1 MNTKPCD
8 LFLKAETFLNTCCHE
23 LEITDRLPSRLKE
36 VKKEIAATGTYLQT
50 VQELTHGARM
60 AWRNS
65 NRCIG
70 RLYWKTLKVIDARHC
85 STDDEIFDALNHHV
99 DYAFNKGNI
108 RSAITVFRQQM
119 PGEAEG
125 PRILNHQLVRFAGHQ
140 QTDGSVLGDP
150 SEVEFTRWCRN
161 RGHSFEHTPFDML
174 PHVIQWPGRASAMKL
189 FSPPEGMLIPIV
201 HPDFEWFEALNIY
214 WYAVPI
220 ISEMMLEIGGIRY
233 TAAPFNGWYMV
244 TEIGS
249 RNFGDE
255 NRYDLLPVVARKI
268 GLDTSNDHT
277 LWKDRAL
284 VELNR
289 AVLFSYHRKGITM
302 SSHHESSEQFI
313 QFELSEQ
320 RRGRKITADWIWI
333 TPPMSASATKVFHK
347 NYDNTVVT
355 PNFFYQD
362 PVIGKP
368 RNEPIQGCPFH
379 SNSLK
384 EKL

>member
-1 MNTKPCD
+1 
-8 LFLKAETFLNTCCHE
+8 
-23 LEITDRLPSRLKE
+23 
-36 VKKEIAATGTYLQT
+36 
-50 VQELTHGARM
+50 
-60 AWRNS
+60 
-65 NRCIG
+65 
-70 RLYWKTLKVIDARHC
+70 
-85 STDDEIFDALNHHV
+85 
-99 DYAFNKGNI
+99 
-108 RSAITVFRQQM
+108 
-119 PGEAEG
+119 
-125 PRILNHQLVRFAGHQ
+125 
-140 QTDGSVLGDP
+140 
-150 SEVEFTRWCRN
+150 
-161 RGHSFEHTPFDML
+161 ML
-174 PHVIQWPGRASAMKL
+174 PHVIQWPGRAAAMKL
-189 FSPPEGMLIPIV
+189 FSPPEGMIIPIV

-220 ISEMMLEIGGIRY
+220 ISEMMLEIGGICY
-233 TAAPFNGWYMV
+233 TAAPFNGWYMG

-289 AVLFSYHRKGITM
+289 AVLFSYHRKGITI
-302 SSHHESSEQFI
+302 SSHHEKSEQFI

-320 RRGRKITADWIWI
+320 RRGREITADWTWI